1 MRPDPKARCVEYK
14 RIQTFLRATG
24 TWHTFPLP
32 HTPSLPPE
40 REREREGGIDL
51 VAGNSRVTKDGGL
64 RISSCGEGGAI
75 GVLGRSGPKAR
86 KLELGKTKWKL
97 PSRRNFPF
105 RVFSRSGENAIG
117 EASAVGEASTE
128 LSCRL
133 LFLLLGFSSKM
144 KPARYTFRIP
154 SLFMRYLMQ
163 SVSRSSHASTRRPR
177 TQASNSVSPFLR
189 CRFRPRRPMDESTPP
204 VTFRT
209 FCTKEPRRLLW
220 ASSNSRQ

>member
-14 RIQTFLRATG
+14 RIQAFLRATG

-40 REREREGGIDL
+40 REREREGGTDL

-86 KLELGKTKWKL
+86 KLELEKTKWKL

-133 LFLLLGFSSKM
+133 LFLLLEFSSKM
-144 KPARYTFRIP
+144 KPGRYTFRIP
-154 SLFMRYLMQ
+154 SLFYALSDAVCFQKLSCLHTPTPDPGLELSLPFPPMPLP
-163 SVSRSSHASTRRPR
+163 AK
-177 TQASNSVSPFLR
+177 ASNGRVHSPRHLSNLLHGR
-189 CRFRPRRPMDESTPP
+189 TPP
-204 VTFRT
+204 PALGV
-209 FCTKEPRRLLW
+209 K
-220 ASSNSRQ
+220 Q